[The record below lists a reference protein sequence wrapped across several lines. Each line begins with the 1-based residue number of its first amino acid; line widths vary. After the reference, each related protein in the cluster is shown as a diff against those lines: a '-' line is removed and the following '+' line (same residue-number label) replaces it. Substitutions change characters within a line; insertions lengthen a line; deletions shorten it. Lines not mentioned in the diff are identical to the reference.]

1 MFLINENEKINEN
14 DIFYIELNKQYN
26 QILIYS
32 SFECIDIKLN
42 DEDYK
47 NLVIRLS
54 DLVLSKDNLVWEYNY
69 IINFNK
75 VYHYT
80 MNNNNINII
89 WNEKTN
95 NNVPTFLVT
104 NGEM

>member
-32 SFECIDIKLN
+32 SFERIDIKLN

-80 MNNNNINII
+80 MNSNNISII

-95 NNVPTFLVT
+95 NNVPTFLVID
-104 NGEM
+104 GEI